1 MTWSTDTFEEKADSN
16 QGPSAYQLNALPLGQ
31 IHAYICAQKRCRKAS
46 RATICTAQCV
56 PQSDHLHGTVRSAER
71 PFARHSAFRG
81 ATICTA
87 QCVPRSDHLHGAER
101 PFARHSA
108 FRGATICT
116 VQCVPQSDHL
126 HGTVRSAER
135 PFARHSAFRGA
146 TICTA
151 QCGQV
156 SGHMHGTVRSVE
168 RQLAWQNATDWEARH
183 SVLREATVFT
193 AEGVRSLKGKKRPFS
208 RSSAV
213 RSQTRKP
220 SLL

>member
-87 QCVPRSDHLHGAER
+87 QC
-101 PFARHSA
+101 
-108 FRGATICT
+108 
-116 VQCVPQSDHL
+116 
-126 HGTVRSAER
+126 
-135 PFARHSAFRGA
+135 
-146 TICTA
+146 
-151 QCGQV
+151 GQV

-193 AEGVRSLKGKKRPFS
+193 AEGARSLKGKKRPFS